1 MSQAKVDARKEQK
14 KNRKKIEAHEKRMA
28 ILRGVIAL
36 AIIALIGAWAGYSG
50 YVRHQENK
58 PHQSA
63 EVDFNA
69 VTDYM
74 TNMTTAAAST
84 EEAAPA
90 DAAAEETAESTE
102 AAESEAADTV
112 AEGTEAEA
120 EGSGE

>member
-36 AIIALIGAWAGYSG
+36 AIIALIAAWAGYSG

-74 TNMTTAAAST
+74 TNMTTADAGTDETSEDEAAAEAKDTGAETTENESAST
-84 EEAAPA
+84 EA
-90 DAAAEETAESTE
+90 
-102 AAESEAADTV
+102 
-112 AEGTEAEA
+112 
-120 EGSGE
+120 SGN